1 MSQFFKFVFASCL
14 GTLLAGI
21 LLLFIGIGMVSSLA
35 SLAGES
41 QAVAIRPNSVLE
53 LDFSTVIPEKT
64 NNVEMSPFDLEQKDV
79 VGLTDMVK
87 TIRKAK
93 SDPDIK
99 GIYINAPVAQMGKA
113 TASVLRQALTDFK
126 SEGKFVVAYANFY
139 SQGAYYLVSAADSI
153 LVNPSGGVDFRGLSS
168 MNAYYKGLLE
178 KMDIDYRIFYVGKF
192 KSATEPYRFDKMS
205 DENRLQVREYLNG
218 LYDVFISDIAATR
231 RIEPS
236 ELRNIANEF
245 KGWTAQSALAARL
258 VDRVAY
264 EDEALQLMKDKIGL
278 DKDAKLERVDFN
290 DYYKARG
297 KNTDFSVS
305 DKIAVIYAEGTIMD
319 GDNTQPGD
327 VYDEKYMKILRKLRK
342 DDHIRGIV
350 LRVNSPG
357 GSAMA
362 SDNILREI
370 DLCKEAGKPVVV
382 SMGDVA
388 ASGGYYIACHADSIF
403 AQPNTI
409 TGSIGV
415 FGMIPILQRTM
426 KENLGVTYDTVL
438 TGKYSAFGT
447 PFIDFSPEEKQL
459 IQTRVEK
466 IYEDFLS
473 RVSEG
478 RKKTRDQIHEIAQG
492 RVWTG
497 ARAKEL
503 GLVDDLGGLDR
514 AIAAAAALAG
524 IEKYRTAEYPRTP
537 NSLEQLMDK
546 LTKKKNRDENVQAWI
561 VRSELQEMYPLYKAL
576 RDMRRTQ
583 GIQAR
588 LPYELLIR

>member
-14 GTLLAGI
+14 GTILAGI

-99 GIYINAPVAQMGKA
+99 GIYINAPAAQMGKA

-218 LYDVFISDIAATR
+218 LYDVFIGDIAASR

-264 EDEALQLMKDKIGL
+264 EDEALQLMKNKIGL

-305 DKIAVIYAEGTIMD
+305 DKIAVVYAEGTIMD

-342 DDHIRGIV
+342 DDHIKGIV

-503 GLVDDLGGLDR
+503 GLVDELGGLDR
-514 AIAAAAALAG
+514 AIASAAALAG

-546 LTKKKNRDENVQAWI
+546 LTKKKNREENVQAWI